1 MIKAIVTS
9 DNHLGVYYARLRP
22 ERLEQR
28 RKRLQKAFAH
38 VVDAAIAQNADL
50 FLHAGDFFDRPDPRN
65 ADRLFVARQVR
76 RLQDAGIIVC
86 AIAGNHDSPRSLGYD
101 GGILPH
107 EEMDALGAIRLF
119 RATASFD
126 EAIFSIRGQRVR
138 VRGMSSDFNRP
149 AASCPLQEL
158 VSQQLTS
165 QEINAQEIKSEN
177 DEDGSA
183 IELVL
188 LHYGVEGWAREDTQE
203 PCLSLENLDKL
214 GADAICVGHLHA
226 RNQQR
231 LPGGAL
237 LLNPGATEHINF
249 GEEKLECGFWMLS
262 CYPEGV
268 KSERVAPEYVMSAP
282 QPMQTIRIELPDVLE
297 AAETTEEAAV
307 PEMEEAPAAITPIMR
322 LLLERVE
329 AAARPDQLLRVRLAG
344 RIPRARYQEIDLNL
358 LQTRGLSANFH
369 CQIDTDLLIPYD
381 EFGDAS
387 FGYGVSFEVETELQN
402 TVREMSA
409 MIGDDPI
416 KQDILAEA
424 GRDIAAAYARLH

>member
-9 DNHLGVYYARLRP
+9 DNHLGIAYARLRP

-38 VVDAAIAQNADL
+38 VVDEAITRQADL
-50 FLHAGDFFDRPDPRN
+50 FLHAGDLFDRFDPRN
-65 ADRLFVARQVR
+65 ADRVFVARQAR
-76 RLQDAGIIVC
+76 RLQDAGIVFC

-119 RATASFD
+119 RTTSSFD
-126 EAIFSIRGQRVR
+126 EAIFSLRGQRVR

-149 AASCPLQEL
+149 ADSCPLQEL
-158 VSQQLTS
+158 TS
-165 QEINAQEIKSEN
+165 QELKSEAA
-177 DEDGSA
+177 EDGKT

-188 LHYGVEGWAREDTQE
+188 LHYGVKGWAREDTQE

-237 LLNPGATEHINF
+237 LLNPGATEHVNF

-262 CYPEGV
+262 CYPERV
-268 KSERVAPEYVMSAP
+268 KSECVEPEYIKATP
-282 QPMQTIRIELPDVLE
+282 QRMQTIQIELTDALDS
-297 AAETTEEAAV
+297 AEEDGISECEGAQS
-307 PEMEEAPAAITPIMR
+307 EMTPVMR
-322 LLLERVE
+322 LLL
-329 AAARPDQLLRVRLAG
+329 ARMDAVTHTDQLLRVRLAG

-369 CQIDTDLLIPYD
+369 CQIETDLLVPYD

-409 MIGDDPI
+409 LLGDDPLQ
-416 KQDILAEA
+416 QDILAQA
-424 GRDIAAAYARLH
+424 GRDIAAAYARLR